1 MSRSI
6 YKGNFFKVN
15 LKKSKKW
22 VKVYNKSLVIL
33 PEYINHFI
41 SVYNG
46 KTFTKLKITNK
57 MVGFKLGE
65 FLYTK
70 KRHIYKKNLK
80 NGTKNNTNK
89 FKTK

>member
-15 LKKSKKW
+15 LKRNKKW
-22 VKVYNKSLVIL
+22 IKVYNKSLVIL
-33 PEYINHFI
+33 PEYVNYFI

-46 KTFTKLKITNK
+46 KTFMKLKINNK

-65 FLYTK
+65 FIYTK
-70 KRHIYKKNLK
+70 KKHIYKKNLK
-80 NGTKNNTNK
+80 NGPKNNTNK
-89 FKTK
+89 FKIK